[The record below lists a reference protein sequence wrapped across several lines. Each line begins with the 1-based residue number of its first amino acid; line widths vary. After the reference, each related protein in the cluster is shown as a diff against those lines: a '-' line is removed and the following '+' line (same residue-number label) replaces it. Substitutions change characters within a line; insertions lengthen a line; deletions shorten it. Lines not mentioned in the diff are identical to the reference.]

1 MNIHIIYIYIYILNS
16 RWRCRGS
23 GGIPQPSKVY
33 VSDVAKGTQ
42 AFKAINPT
50 IQKHDLLMAVNE
62 MDVSGFSQK
71 QVLQCISQA
80 TRPVNMQ
87 FYRAGDVGVGGDC
100 KDGDGNDRSLLTW
113 RTTQHLN
120 DNDGLYGTKSNPAQ
134 TVSLTYQV
142 RQNAASSNNQASL
155 NVVLAACVVCSSSTL
170 NPSLARVKD
179 AVMFRMYDVSGR
191 LVWFVLLS

>member
-1 MNIHIIYIYIYILNS
+1 MCCRPMYTYWALVLLNFVACLMS
-16 RWRCRGS
+16 RCLNLIQRCTF
-23 GGIPQPSKVY
+23 IV
-33 VSDVAKGTQ
+33 
-42 AFKAINPT
+42 
-50 IQKHDLLMAVNE
+50 LNE

-191 LVWFVLLS
+191 LVWFLGLAGVVGPGA